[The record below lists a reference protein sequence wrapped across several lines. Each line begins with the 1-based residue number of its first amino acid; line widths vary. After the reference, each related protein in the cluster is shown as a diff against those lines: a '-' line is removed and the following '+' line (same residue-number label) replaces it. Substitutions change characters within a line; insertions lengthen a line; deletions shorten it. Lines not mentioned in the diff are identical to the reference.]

1 VVFSLTD
8 HLLHQAV
15 SHFPQSAISIQRDFS
30 QSQNSVDQ
38 IESQNGIDTNSVSSF
53 TLPVTVSTLKACF
66 LAARPKTLP
75 AAIVPVWVGCVL
87 AWKLTGKFDLVLAL
101 CTLGG
106 AVAIQIATNFFND
119 AIDSRKGA
127 DTDRRLGP
135 TRVTASGMLN
145 SKTVMQVGS
154 GFLAL
159 ALVFGIVLFQARG
172 WPIVYIGIPS
182 LFLAYGYTGGPFP
195 LAYRGMGELF
205 VILFFGLV
213 AVAGTVFVQT
223 GNWPREALLLG
234 LQIGLLSA
242 ILISINNL
250 RDRDEDAST
259 GKGTLA
265 VRFGPKFA
273 VAIIWLEVKLAVFLG
288 LGWIAFNQ
296 PTLAIAGAPV
306 FLIGLRII
314 WGVLTFPPGPA
325 FNRLLA
331 LGGIQLIV
339 FAALFQIAAV
349 LAT

>member
-1 VVFSLTD
+1 
-8 HLLHQAV
+8 
-15 SHFPQSAISIQRDFS
+15 
-30 QSQNSVDQ
+30 
-38 IESQNGIDTNSVSSF
+38 
-53 TLPVTVSTLKACF
+53 VTVSTFKACF

-75 AAIVPVWVGCVL
+75 AAIVPVWAGCVL
-87 AWKLTGKFDLVLAL
+87 AWKLTGKFDLMLAL

-106 AVAIQIATNFFND
+106 AIAIQIATNFFND
-119 AIDSRKGA
+119 AIDSEKGA

-135 TRVTASGMLN
+135 IRVTASGMLK
-145 SKTVMQVGS
+145 SRTVLQVAT
-154 GFLAL
+154 GFLGIAVL
-159 ALVFGIVLFQARG
+159 CGIVLFQARG
-172 WPIVYIGIPS
+172 WPIVFIGIPS

-213 AVAGTVFVQT
+213 AVAGTVFIQT
-223 GNWPREALLLG
+223 GDWPREALLLG

-250 RDRDEDAST
+250 RDREEDAST
-259 GKGTLA
+259 GKYTLA

-288 LGWIAFNQ
+288 LVWIAFDQ
-296 PTLAIAGAPV
+296 PTLAIAGTPV

-331 LGGIQLIV
+331 LGGIQLIL
-339 FAALFQIAAV
+339 FAALFQIAAI
-349 LAT
+349 LAP